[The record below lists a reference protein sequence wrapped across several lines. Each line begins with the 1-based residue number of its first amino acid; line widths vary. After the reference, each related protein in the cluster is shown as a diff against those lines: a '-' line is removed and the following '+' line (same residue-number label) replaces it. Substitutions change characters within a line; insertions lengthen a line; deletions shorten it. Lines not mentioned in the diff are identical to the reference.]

1 MTASKKE
8 SKATTK
14 TFDLE
19 YCEKSIKTVSSQKDA
34 LLDIFRNGRKKGT
47 KTHIRD
53 IDHKEF
59 NGYPNKVWSWK
70 EGEFN
75 IWTGYNNE
83 GKSQFLIFLCLL
95 KAIKD
100 GWKFAFFS
108 PENDPPAEF
117 FDDLIHTIIGRS
129 TDRNIK
135 GFDVTEKEYLEAFT
149 LIESSFFFVYPE
161 DEMGKPD
168 YTIENIEKIFE
179 YMVFEKGIKSVI
191 VDPYI
196 KIKHLMNPGE
206 PEHLYASRFM
216 MDRIHFTRKQNV
228 SYHLIMH
235 QTTPRREKETG
246 NFPEPNIYMIKG
258 GGTFADSCDNVLTI
272 WRPNR
277 FTDPTCNEVVFS
289 SQKIKKQKLVG
300 VPSSVR
306 MKFNRKTN
314 RYNSMDGYDYLD
326 GSIEQKELPKIK
338 EVDYYNPDKFHTT
351 GQNDFEDKKAPF

>member
-1 MTASKKE
+1 MNNSKKE
-8 SKATTK
+8 LTQPIEKFS
-14 TFDLE
+14 LE
-19 YCEKSIKTVSSQKDA
+19 YCKRSIKTLSSQKDA
-34 LLDIFRNGRKKGT
+34 LLDIFRNGRRKGT
-47 KTHIRD
+47 QTYIRD

-95 KAIKD
+95 KAIRED
-100 GWKFAFFS
+100 WKFAFFS

-117 FDDLIHTIIGRS
+117 YDDLIHTIIGKT
-129 TDRNIK
+129 TDRNTK
-135 GFDVTEKEYLEAFT
+135 GFEVTEEEYIAAFE
-149 LIESSFFFVYPE
+149 LIEKHFFFVYPE
-161 DEMGKPD
+161 DEFGKPD

-179 YMVFEKGIKSVI
+179 FMIYEYNIKSVI

-196 KIKHLMNPGE
+196 KIKHMMLPGE

-216 MDRIHFTRKQNV
+216 MDRIHFCRKHV
-228 SYHLIMH
+228 ISYHLVMH
-235 QTTPRREKETG
+235 QTTPRKDPNTG

-277 FTDPTCNEVVFS
+277 FTDPTCNQVVFA

-306 MKFNRKTN
+306 MKFNRTSN
-314 RYNSMDGYDYLD
+314 RYTSLDDYDYFSGTLN
-326 GSIEQKELPKIK
+326 SNKPINEI
-338 EVDYYNPDKFHTT
+338 YNPDKFHTSGKQEFDIT
-351 GQNDFEDKKAPF
+351 PF